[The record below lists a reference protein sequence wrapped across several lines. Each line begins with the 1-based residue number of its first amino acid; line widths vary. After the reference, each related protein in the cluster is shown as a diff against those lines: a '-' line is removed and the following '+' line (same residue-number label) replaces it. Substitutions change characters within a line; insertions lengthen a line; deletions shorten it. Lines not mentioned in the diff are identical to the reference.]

1 MDTFVVTKSTVW
13 GNSRTRGAFALRRL
27 AYKQAILCK
36 TGLAQFVDHSK
47 VYAYKPI
54 GQKGPAKETQT
65 FIVAYPYISETLNEK
80 EKDFIDLLDRAELRY
95 YKEPC
100 AFRGIPAY
108 RILIMDTDIDLDAVL
123 KMIPEPGD

>member
-1 MDTFVVTKSTVW
+1 MDTFVVTNSTVW
-13 GNSRTRGAFALRRL
+13 GNSRTRGPFAWKRL
-27 AYKQAILCK
+27 AIKQVILCK
-36 TGLAQFVDHSK
+36 TQLTEFVDHSK

-95 YKEPC
+95 YKEQC
-100 AFRGIPAY
+100 VFRGIPAY
-108 RILIMDTDIDLDAVL
+108 RILIMDKDIDLAAVL
-123 KMIPEPGD
+123 KMIPPPED